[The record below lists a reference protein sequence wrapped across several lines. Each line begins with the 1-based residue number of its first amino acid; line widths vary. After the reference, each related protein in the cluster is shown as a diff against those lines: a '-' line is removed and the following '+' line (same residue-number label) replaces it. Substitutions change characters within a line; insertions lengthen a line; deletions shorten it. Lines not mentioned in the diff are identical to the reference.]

1 MDIKVPP
8 KVPPTIIKVFVMA
21 INEKDYTKTKETGIR
36 VHKKDKRLFLFYFKL
51 NNRKYK
57 KIFKVK
63 ATNHTPS
70 QMLKTA
76 RTELDIMK
84 DDILN
89 GTYGNDLIKLDNLF
103 IEYMKTQPLTD
114 WTHKKKHIYDLYI
127 GNSELSNITKEP
139 TATIIKKRESF
150 NKSKIGHKPVGEI
163 MERDILFIISKMEKE
178 HNLKARTQK
187 LILEVLNPVFDYA
200 IRNRYLTQS
209 PTTHITIK
217 IPSQKKIVTDATEL
231 FKRVYIGIIE
241 YYHDE
246 PFYKA
251 LFLFAFT
258 GRRKSEILN
267 LKWENIDFNNGYYW
281 IEDTKN
287 GDKQRYKLSP
297 MLKVVLLELLDER
310 IGLVFKSPT
319 TGKKIVNLDRQIK
332 QLRKHTK
339 IDNLT
344 LHYMRNILV
353 SALAEQ
359 GTEAITLSG
368 ILGHKDINTINKY
381 LSNSTMN
388 SSIKG
393 LETIDKI
400 LEAEIIE

>member
-1 MDIKVPP
+1 
-8 KVPPTIIKVFVMA
+8 MA
-21 INEKDYTKTKETGIR
+21 INEKEYIKTKERGIR

-76 RTELDIMK
+76 RTELDKIK
-84 DDILN
+84 DEIIN
-89 GTYGNDLIKLDNLF
+89 GTYGNSLIKLDNLF

-127 GNSELSNITKEP
+127 GNSNLSNITKEP
-139 TATIIKKRESF
+139 TPSIIKKRESF
-150 NKSKIGHKPVGEI
+150 NKTKIGYKPVGEI

-178 HNLKARTQK
+178 HNLSPRTQK

-217 IPSQKKIVTDATEL
+217 IPSQKKIVTNATEL
-231 FKRVYIGIIE
+231 FKRVYVGIIE

-267 LKWENIDFNNGYYW
+267 LKWENIDFTNNYYW

-287 GDKQRYKLSP
+287 GEKQSFKLSP
-297 MLKVVLLELLDER
+297 MLKVTLLEFLDDKT
-310 IGLVFKSPT
+310 GLVFKSPI
-319 TGKKIVNLDRQIK
+319 TGKKMVNLDRQIK

-359 GTEAITLSG
+359 QTEAITLSG
-368 ILGHKDINTINKY
+368 LLGHKDINTINKY
-381 LSNSTMN
+381 LSNSTMK

>member
-1 MDIKVPP
+1 
-8 KVPPTIIKVFVMA
+8 MA
-21 INEKDYTKTKETGIR
+21 ITSNDWNKTKEKNIM
-36 VHKKDKRLFLFYFKL
+36 VHKQDKRLFKFDFRI
-51 NNRKYK
+51 NNKRYRKQH
-57 KIFKVK
+57 KVE

-76 RTELDIMK
+76 RRELDIMK
-84 DDILN
+84 DEIIN
-89 GTYGNDLIKLDNLF
+89 GTYGNNLIKLDKLF
-103 IEYMKTQPLTD
+103 IEYIQTKPHNN
-114 WTHKKKHIYDLYI
+114 WTHKLTHIYDLYI
-127 GNSELSNITKEP
+127 GNSELSNISRKP
-139 TATIIKKRESF
+139 TEATIKKRESY
-150 NKSKIGHKPVGEI
+150 NKTKIGHKAVGDI
-163 MERDILFIISKMEKE
+163 KERDILSIISKMEKE
-178 HNLKARTQK
+178 HHLSPRTQK
-187 LILEVLNPVFDYA
+187 SILEVLNPLFDYA
-200 IRNRYLTQS
+200 VRNKYLTES
-209 PTTHITIK
+209 PSKYITIK

-231 FKRVYIGIIE
+231 FRRVYTGIIE

-267 LKWENIDFNNGYYW
+267 LKWENIDFKKDYYW

-297 MLKVVLLELLDER
+297 MLKVTLLELLDDR
-310 IGLVFKSPT
+310 VGLVFKSPV
-319 TGKKIVNLDRQIK
+319 TGTKIVNLDRQMK

-339 IDNLT
+339 IENLT

-359 GTEAITLSG
+359 QTEAITLSG

-381 LSNSTMN
+381 LSNSTMK

-400 LEAEIIE
+400 LDTEIIE

>member
-1 MDIKVPP
+1 
-8 KVPPTIIKVFVMA
+8 MA
-21 INEKDYTKTKETGIR
+21 INAKDYKTTKEQNIK
-36 VHKKDKRLFLFYFKL
+36 VHKKDNKLFLFDFRINGKRY
-51 NNRKYK
+51 RKQY
-57 KIFKVK
+57 KVK

-76 RTELDIMK
+76 RTQLDIMK
-84 DDILN
+84 DEIINDR
-89 GTYGNDLIKLDNLF
+89 YGNDLIKLDNLF
-103 IEYMKTQPLTD
+103 IDYIKTQPLTA
-114 WTHKKKHIYDLYI
+114 WTHKKTHIYDLYI
-127 GNSELSNITKEP
+127 GNSELSNISKEP
-139 TATIIKKRESF
+139 TKAIIKKRESF
-150 NKSKIGHKPVGEI
+150 NITKIGYKAVGDIKEK
-163 MERDILFIISKMEKE
+163 DILSIISKMEKE
-178 HNLKARTQK
+178 HHLSPRTQK
-187 LILEVLNPVFDYA
+187 IILEVLNPLFDYA
-200 IRNRYLTQS
+200 VRNKYLTES
-209 PTTHITIK
+209 PSKYITIK

-231 FKRVYIGIIE
+231 FKRVYVGIIE

-267 LKWENIDFNNGYYW
+267 LKWENIDFKKDYYW

-297 MLKVVLLELLDER
+297 MLKVTLLELLDDR
-310 IGLVFKSPT
+310 IGLVFKSPV
-319 TGKKIVNLDRQIK
+319 TGKKIINLDRQIK

-339 IDNLT
+339 IENLT

-359 GTEAITLSG
+359 QTEAITLSG

-381 LSNSTMN
+381 LSNSTMK

-400 LEAEIIE
+400 LDTEIIE

>member
-1 MDIKVPP
+1 
-8 KVPPTIIKVFVMA
+8 MA
-21 INEKDYTKTKETGIR
+21 ITPKDWTPTKEQNIK
-36 VHKKDKRLFLFYFKL
+36 VHKKDNRLFLFDFRINGKRY
-51 NNRKYK
+51 RKQYR
-57 KIFKVK
+57 VK
-63 ATNHTPS
+63 ATNHTPL

-76 RTELDIMK
+76 RTQLDIMK
-84 DDILN
+84 DEIINDR
-89 GTYGNDLIKLDNLF
+89 YGNDLIKLDKLF
-103 IEYMKTQPLTD
+103 IEYMKTQPVKA
-114 WTHKKKHIYDLYI
+114 WTHKKTHVYDLYI
-127 GNSELSNITKEP
+127 GNSELSNISKEP
-139 TATIIKKRESF
+139 TKDIIKKRESF
-150 NKSKIGHKPVGEI
+150 NITKIGHKAVGEI
-163 MERDILFIISKMEKE
+163 KERDILAIISKMEKE
-178 HNLKARTQK
+178 HHLSPRTQK
-187 LILEVLNPVFDYA
+187 IILEVLNPLFKYA
-200 IRNRYLTQS
+200 IRNKYLTES
-209 PTTHITIK
+209 PSQHITIK

-231 FKRVYIGIIE
+231 FKRVYTGIIE

-267 LKWENIDFNNGYYW
+267 LKWENIDFIQDYYW

-297 MLKVVLLELLDER
+297 MLKVTLLEILDDR
-310 IGLVFKSPT
+310 AGLVFKSPV
-319 TGKKIVNLDRQIK
+319 TGKKLVCVDRQIK

-339 IDNLT
+339 IENLT

-359 GTEAITLSG
+359 QTEAITLSG

-381 LSNSTMN
+381 LSNSTMK

-400 LEAEIIE
+400 LDTEIIE

>member
-1 MDIKVPP
+1 
-8 KVPPTIIKVFVMA
+8 MA
-21 INEKDYTKTKETGIR
+21 INDKDYNKTKETGIR
-36 VHKKDKRLFLFYFKL
+36 VHKKDKRLFLFYFKI

-57 KIFKVK
+57 KLFKVK

-76 RTELDIMK
+76 RTQLDIMK
-84 DDILN
+84 DEIIN
-89 GTYGNDLIKLDNLF
+89 GTYGNNLIKLDNLF
-103 IEYMKTQPLTD
+103 IDYMETQPLTD

-127 GNSELSNITKEP
+127 GDSQLSNITKEP
-139 TATIIKKRESF
+139 TEAIIKKRQSF
-150 NKSKIGHKPVGEI
+150 NITKIGNRAIGDIK
-163 MERDILFIISKMEKE
+163 ERDILMIISKMDKE
-178 HNLKARTQK
+178 HHLSPRTQK
-187 LILEVLNPVFDYA
+187 IILEVLNPVFDYA
-200 IRNRYLTQS
+200 IRNRYLTENPVQ
-209 PTTHITIK
+209 HITIK
-217 IPSQKKIVTDATEL
+217 IPSQKKIVTNATEL
-231 FKRVYIGIIE
+231 FKRVYMGIIE

-267 LKWENIDFNNGYYW
+267 LKWENIDFTNNYYW

-287 GDKQRYKLSP
+287 GEKQRFKLSP
-297 MLKVVLLELLDER
+297 MLKVTLLELLDDR
-310 IGLVFKSPT
+310 VGLVFKSPT
-319 TGKKIVNLDRQIK
+319 TGKKLVNLDRHIK
-332 QLRKHTK
+332 KLRIHTK

-359 GTEAITLSG
+359 QTEAITLSG

-381 LSNSTMN
+381 LSNSTMK

-400 LEAEIIE
+400 LDAEIIE

>member
-1 MDIKVPP
+1 
-8 KVPPTIIKVFVMA
+8 MA
-21 INEKDYTKTKETGIR
+21 ITSKDWNETKEKNIM
-36 VHKKDKRLFLFYFKL
+36 VHKQDKRLFKFDFRI
-51 NNRKYK
+51 NNRRYRKQY
-57 KIFKVK
+57 KVK

-76 RTELDIMK
+76 RTQLDIMK
-84 DDILN
+84 NEIINDR
-89 GTYGNDLIKLDNLF
+89 YGNDLIKLDNLF

-127 GNSELSNITKEP
+127 GNSQLSNISQEP
-139 TATIIKKRESF
+139 TEELKKKRESF
-150 NKSKIGHKPVGEI
+150 NITKIGHKSVGEI
-163 MERDILFIISKMEKE
+163 KERDILAIISKMEKE
-178 HNLKARTQK
+178 HHLSPRTQK
-187 LILEVLNPVFDYA
+187 IILEVLNPLFKYA
-200 IRNRYLTQS
+200 VRNKYLTES
-209 PTTHITIK
+209 PTEYINIK

-231 FKRVYIGIIE
+231 FKRVYTGIIE
-241 YYHDE
+241 YYHE
-246 PFYKA
+246 KPFYKA

-267 LKWENIDFNNGYYW
+267 LKWENIDFIQDYYW

-297 MLKVVLLELLDER
+297 MLKVTLLEILDDR
-310 IGLVFKSPT
+310 VGLVFKSPV
-319 TGKKIVNLDRQIK
+319 TGKKLTSPNRQIK
-332 QLRKHTK
+332 QLREHTK

-344 LHYMRNILV
+344 FHYMRNILV

-359 GTEAITLSG
+359 QTEAITLSG

-381 LSNSTMN
+381 LSNSTMK

>member
-1 MDIKVPP
+1 
-8 KVPPTIIKVFVMA
+8 
-21 INEKDYTKTKETGIR
+21 
-36 VHKKDKRLFLFYFKL
+36 
-51 NNRKYK
+51 
-57 KIFKVK
+57 
-63 ATNHTPS
+63 
-70 QMLKTA
+70 MLKTA
-76 RTELDIMK
+76 RTELDKIK
-84 DDILN
+84 DAIIN
-89 GTYGNDLIKLDNLF
+89 GTYGNNLIKLDNLF
-103 IEYMKTQPLTD
+103 IDYMKTQPLTD

-127 GNSELSNITKEP
+127 GNSDLSNITKEP
-139 TATIIKKRESF
+139 TPSIVKKRDSF
-150 NKSKIGHKPVGEI
+150 NKTKIGYKPVGEI
-163 MERDILFIISKMEKE
+163 IERDILFIISKMEKE
-178 HNLKARTQK
+178 HNLSPRTQK
-187 LILEVLNPVFDYA
+187 IILEVLNPVFDYA
-200 IRNRYLTQS
+200 IRNRYLTDS

-217 IPSQKKIVTDATEL
+217 IPSQKKIVTNATEL
-231 FKRVYIGIIE
+231 FKRVYVGIIE

-267 LKWENIDFNNGYYW
+267 LKWENIDFTNNYYW

-287 GDKQRYKLSP
+287 GDKQSFKLSP
-297 MLKVVLLELLDER
+297 MLKVTLLELLDDR
-310 IGLVFKSPT
+310 AGLVFKSPI
-319 TGKKIVNLDRQIK
+319 TGKKMVNLDRQIK

-359 GTEAITLSG
+359 QTEAITLSG
-368 ILGHKDINTINKY
+368 LLGHKDINTINKY
-381 LSNSTMN
+381 LSNSTMK

-400 LEAEIIE
+400 LDAEIIE

>member
-1 MDIKVPP
+1 
-8 KVPPTIIKVFVMA
+8 MA
-21 INEKDYTKTKETGIR
+21 INLKEYKTTKEQNIK
-36 VHKKDKRLFLFYFKL
+36 VHKKDIRLFLFDFRI
-51 NNRKYK
+51 NNKRYRKN
-57 KIFKVK
+57 FKVK

-76 RTELDIMK
+76 RTELDNIK
-84 DDILN
+84 DEIKN
-89 GTYGNDLIKLDNLF
+89 GTYGNSLIKLDMLF
-103 IEYMKTQPLTD
+103 TEYMETQPLTD

-127 GNSELSNITKEP
+127 GNSQLSNITKEP
-139 TATIIKKRESF
+139 TPTLIKKRESF
-150 NKSKIGHKPVGEI
+150 NRTKIGYKSVGDI
-163 MERDILFIISKMEKE
+163 IERDILSIISKMEKE
-178 HNLKARTQK
+178 HNLSPRTQK
-187 LILEVLNPVFDYA
+187 IILEVLNPVFDYA
-200 IRNRYLTQS
+200 IRNRYLTES

-217 IPSQKKIVTDATEL
+217 IPSQKKIVTNATEL

-241 YYHDE
+241 YYHEE

-267 LKWENIDFNNGYYW
+267 LKWENIDFTSSYYW

-297 MLKVVLLELLDER
+297 ILKVVLLELLNDR
-310 IGLVFKSPT
+310 VGLVFKSPI
-319 TGKKIVNLDRQIK
+319 TGKKIINLDRHIK
-332 QLRKHTK
+332 KLRQHTK
-339 IDNLT
+339 VDNLT

-381 LSNSTMN
+381 LSNPTMK